1 MRCQMKPI
9 YSRRTLELGLIGL
22 CIYLLFSPLSAQAG
36 GDSKTG
42 EISWFFLCVGLL
54 GGLSLFLYGMER
66 MSDALK
72 NVAGEK
78 MKDILAMLSNN
89 RIMGLITGA
98 VVTAV
103 IQSSSVT
110 TVMLVGF
117 VTAGLMSLSQTI
129 GIIMG
134 SNIGTTITAQIVA
147 FKVTKYA
154 LLLVAIGFG
163 MLFVSKKE
171 KIQQYGYMIMGLGM
185 IFFGMG
191 VMSDAMKPL
200 RTYQPFL
207 DLMTQMSNPILGILV
222 AAAFTALIQSS
233 SATTGVVIVLAMQG
247 LISLK
252 AGIALS
258 FGANIGTCVTAFL
271 ASIGKPREAV
281 RVSMVHVLFNVVGVL
296 IFLPFIGPFAKFV
309 VSISP
314 SPAEG
319 LTGLQAAASVLPRQ
333 VANAHTIFNL
343 TCAIVFL
350 PFVSYFAKIVY
361 RLVPD
366 KPIEEVEELQP
377 KYLNEMLFNT
387 PSLALDAARHEI
399 DRMGKRVDLMNT
411 AMMPAVLTGNKES
424 LQKVREMD
432 EEVDILYKHIVNFL
446 AKVSQLQLNEYKTD
460 KMVKLMGAVN
470 DLENIGDLIEV
481 NMMDLGQ
488 KRIEKGIKISEST
501 QKVINT
507 LHVVVSD
514 ALKAAV
520 RSVVEEDKA
529 YAMRVISMK
538 ADMNRL
544 VEKAGLHQ
552 AERLVS
558 EDSGKFEAYSVEMDI
573 IEKLKRIY
581 YHSKRIAKSVVE
593 VEIEEEK
600 KDILKAA

>member
-1 MRCQMKPI
+1 MKTIDSRCAF
-9 YSRRTLELGLIGL
+9 LLGFIGL
-22 CIYLLFSPLSAQAG
+22 SFLMLLSPLPAQAG
-36 GDSKTG
+36 AASESK
-42 EISWFFLCVGLL
+42 EISWFFLAIGLL

-78 MKDILAMLSNN
+78 MKDILGMLSNN
-89 RIMGLITGA
+89 RFMGMITGA
-98 VVTAV
+98 IVTAV

-117 VTAGLMSLSQTI
+117 VTAGLMSLSQTV
-129 GIIMG
+129 GVIMG

-163 MLFVSKKE
+163 MLFASKKE

-207 DLMTQMSNPILGILV
+207 EMMTQMSNPVLAILV
-222 AAAFTALIQSS
+222 AALFTALIQSS
-233 SATTGVVIVLAMQG
+233 SATTGVIIVLAMQG

-258 FGANIGTCVTAFL
+258 FGANIGTCVTALL
-271 ASIGKPREAV
+271 AAIGRPREAL
-281 RVSMVHVLFNVVGVL
+281 RVSIVHVLFNVVGVV
-296 IFLPFIGPFAKFV
+296 IFLPFIGPFVKFV

-314 SPAEG
+314 TPAEG

-333 VANAHTIFNL
+333 VANAHTIFNA
-343 TCAIVFL
+343 TCALVFL
-350 PFVSYFAKIVY
+350 PFVTFFARIVY

-366 KPIEEVEELQP
+366 KPLPEVEEIQP
-377 KYLNEMLFNT
+377 KYLSDMLFET

-399 DRMGKRVDLMNT
+399 KRMGKRVDLMNS

-424 LQKVREMD
+424 LLAVREMY
-432 EEVDILYKHIVNFL
+432 EEVDILHKHLVTYL
-446 AKVSQLQLNEYKTD
+446 AKVSQLKLNESQTNKFIN
-460 KMVKLMGAVN
+460 LMTAVN
-470 DLENIGDLIEV
+470 NIDYVGDLIEV
-481 NMMDLGQ
+481 NMVDLGMRRV
-488 KRIEKGIKISEST
+488 KKGFKISAAT
-501 QKVINT
+501 RKVLDT

-520 RSVVEEDKA
+520 RAVVEADEDFA
-529 YAMRVISMK
+529 YRVILMK
-538 ADMNRL
+538 DDVNRL
-544 VEKAGLHQ
+544 VEKADLHQ
-552 AERLVS
+552 AQRLLS
-558 EDSGKFEAYSVEMDI
+558 EDSGKFEAYSVEVDI

-581 YHSKRIAKSVVE
+581 YYSMQMAKTVVE
-593 VEIEEEK
+593 VGEEAEIKE
-600 KDILKAA
+600 AA

>member
-1 MRCQMKPI
+1 MKSI
-9 YSRRTLELGLIGL
+9 DSRRILLLGLTGL
-22 CIYLLFSPLSAQAG
+22 IFLTLLSPVTVQADTAS
-36 GDSKTG
+36 DSK
-42 EISWFFLCVGLL
+42 EISWFFLVVGLL

-78 MKDILAMLSNN
+78 MKDILGILSNN
-89 RIMGLITGA
+89 RFMGMITGA
-98 VVTAV
+98 LVTAV

-129 GIIMG
+129 GVIMG

-154 LLLVAIGFG
+154 LLLIAIGFG
-163 MLFVSKKE
+163 MLFSSKKE

-200 RTYQPFL
+200 RAYQPFL
-207 DLMTQMSNPILGILV
+207 DLMAQMSNPVLGILI
-222 AAAFTALIQSS
+222 AAIFTALVQSS
-233 SATTGVVIVLAMQG
+233 SATTGVIIVLAMQG

-271 ASIGKPREAV
+271 ASIGKPREAL
-281 RVSMVHVLFNVVGVL
+281 RVSIVHVLFNVVGVL
-296 IFLPFIGPFAKFV
+296 IFLPLIGPFARFV

-319 LTGLQAAASVLPRQ
+319 LTGLQAAAAVLPRQ
-333 VANAHTIFNL
+333 IANAHTIFNA
-343 TCAIVFL
+343 TCALVFL
-350 PFVSYFAKIVY
+350 PLVTYFARIVY

-366 KPIEEVEELQP
+366 KPLVEVEELQP
-377 KYLNEMLFNT
+377 KYLSEMLLHT

-399 DRMGKRVDLMNT
+399 KRMGRRVDLMNS
-411 AMMPAVLTGNKES
+411 AMMPAVLTGNRQA
-424 LQKVREMD
+424 LQAVREMD
-432 EEVDILYKHIVNFL
+432 EEVDVLYKHLVNYL
-446 AKVSQLQLNEYKTD
+446 AEVSKLQLTEYQTQ
-460 KMVKLMGAVN
+460 KMMKLMAAVN
-470 DLENIGDLIEV
+470 DLEQIGDVIEISLV
-481 NMMDLGQ
+481 DLGE
-488 KRIEKGIKISEST
+488 KRIKKGFKISEAT

-507 LHVVVSD
+507 VHVVVSD

-520 RSVVEEDKA
+520 RAVVEEDNDFA
-529 YAMRVISMK
+529 VRVISMK
-538 ADMNRL
+538 TDMNRL
-544 VEKAGLHQ
+544 VEQADMHQ
-552 AERLVS
+552 AKRLIS
-558 EDSGKFEAYSVEMDI
+558 EDSGKFEAYSVEVDI

-581 YHSKRIAKSVVE
+581 YHAKRMAKTVAE
-593 VEIEEEK
+593 LEEEK
-600 KDILKAA
+600 VDIKEAA

>member
-1 MRCQMKPI
+1 MKTIDSRCAF
-9 YSRRTLELGLIGL
+9 LLGFIGL
-22 CIYLLFSPLSAQAG
+22 SFLMLLSPLPAQAG
-36 GDSKTG
+36 AASESK
-42 EISWFFLCVGLL
+42 EISWFFLAVGLL

-78 MKDILAMLSNN
+78 MKDILGMLSNN
-89 RIMGLITGA
+89 RFMGMITGA
-98 VVTAV
+98 IVTAV

-110 TVMLVGF
+110 TVALVGF
-117 VTAGLMSLSQTI
+117 VTAGLMSLSQTV
-129 GIIMG
+129 GVIMG

-163 MLFVSKKE
+163 MLFASKKE

-207 DLMTQMSNPILGILV
+207 EMMTQMSNPVLGILV
-222 AAAFTALIQSS
+222 AALFTALIQSS
-233 SATTGVVIVLAMQG
+233 SATTGVIIVLAMQG

-258 FGANIGTCVTAFL
+258 FGANIGTCVTALL
-271 ASIGKPREAV
+271 AAIGRPREAL
-281 RVSMVHVLFNVVGVL
+281 RVSIVHVLFNVVGVV
-296 IFLPFIGPFAKFV
+296 IFLPFIGPFVKFV

-333 VANAHTIFNL
+333 VANAHTIFNA
-343 TCAIVFL
+343 TCALVFL
-350 PFVSYFAKIVY
+350 PFVTYFARIVY

-366 KPIEEVEELQP
+366 KPLPEVEEIQP
-377 KYLNEMLFNT
+377 KYLSDMLFET

-399 DRMGKRVDLMNT
+399 KRMGKRVDLMNS

-424 LQKVREMD
+424 LLAVREMY
-432 EEVDILYKHIVNFL
+432 EEVDILHKHLVTYL
-446 AKVSQLQLNEYKTD
+446 AKVSQLKLNESQTNKFIN
-460 KMVKLMGAVN
+460 LMTAVN
-470 DLENIGDLIEV
+470 NIDYVGDLIEV
-481 NMMDLGQ
+481 NMVDLGMRRV
-488 KRIEKGIKISEST
+488 KKGFKISAAT
-501 QKVINT
+501 QKVLDT

-520 RSVVEEDKA
+520 RAVVEDDKDFA
-529 YAMRVISMK
+529 YRVILMK
-538 ADMNRL
+538 DDVNRL
-544 VEKAGLHQ
+544 VEKADLHQ
-552 AERLVS
+552 AQRLLS
-558 EDSGKFEAYSVEMDI
+558 EDSGKFEAYSVEVDI

-581 YHSKRIAKSVVE
+581 YYAMQMAKTVVE
-593 VEIEEEK
+593 VGEEAEIKE
-600 KDILKAA
+600 AA

>member
-1 MRCQMKPI
+1 MKPMR
-9 YSRRTLELGLIGL
+9 SRHAFELVFVGV
-22 CIYLLFSPLSAQAG
+22 CTFLLFSPCSALAE
-36 GDSKTG
+36 DASKAD
-42 EISWFFLCVGLL
+42 EINWFFLGVGLL

-89 RIMGLITGA
+89 RIMGMITGA
-98 VVTAV
+98 IVTAV

-117 VTAGLMSLSQTI
+117 VTANLMSLSQTI
-129 GIIMG
+129 GVILG

-154 LLLVAIGFG
+154 LLLMAVGFG
-163 MLFVSKKE
+163 MLFSSKKE

-191 VMSDAMKPL
+191 VMSDAMRPL

-207 DLMTQMSNPILGILV
+207 DLMTQMSNPVWGILV
-222 AAAFTALIQSS
+222 AAIFTALIQSS

-247 LISLK
+247 LITLQ

-271 ASIGKPREAV
+271 ASIGKPREAL
-281 RVSMVHVLFNVVGVL
+281 RVSIVHVLFNVVGVL

-309 VSISP
+309 VTISP

-319 LTGLQAAASVLPRQ
+319 LTGLQAAAAVLPRQ
-333 VANAHTIFNL
+333 VANAHTIFNA
-343 TCAIVFL
+343 TCAIIFL
-350 PFVSYFAKIVY
+350 PLVTYFARIVY

-366 KPIEEVEELQP
+366 KPLPEVEEIQP
-377 KYLNEMLFNT
+377 KYLSDMLLHT

-399 DRMGKRVDLMNT
+399 KRMAKRVDLMNT
-411 AMMPAVLTGNKES
+411 AMMPAVLTGSKES
-424 LQKVREMD
+424 LQAVREMD
-432 EEVDILYKHIVNFL
+432 EEVDVLYKHIVNYL
-446 AKVSQLQLNEYKTD
+446 ASVSKLQLNEYQTQ
-460 KMVKLMGAVN
+460 KMLKLMGAVN
-470 DLENIGDLIEV
+470 DLEHIGDVIEV
-481 NMMDLGQ
+481 NLVDLGEQ
-488 KRIEKGIKISEST
+488 RIKQGFKISSAT

-507 LHVVVSD
+507 VHVVVSD
-514 ALKAAV
+514 GLKAAV
-520 RSVVEEDKA
+520 RAVVDEDKDF
-529 YAMRVISMK
+529 AMRAISMK

-544 VEKAGLHQ
+544 VEQAELHQ
-552 AERLVS
+552 AQRLVS
-558 EDSGKFEAYSVEMDI
+558 EDSGKFEAYSVEVDI

-581 YHSKRIAKSVVE
+581 YHAKRMAKTVATSEVDEAVVAE
-593 VEIEEEK
+593 
-600 KDILKAA
+600 AA

>member
-1 MRCQMKPI
+1 MKTIDSRCAF
-9 YSRRTLELGLIGL
+9 LLGFIGL
-22 CIYLLFSPLSAQAG
+22 SFLMLLSPLPAQAG
-36 GDSKTG
+36 AASESK
-42 EISWFFLCVGLL
+42 EISWFFLAVGLL

-78 MKDILAMLSNN
+78 MKDILGMLSNN
-89 RIMGLITGA
+89 RFMGMITGA
-98 VVTAV
+98 IVTAV

-110 TVMLVGF
+110 TVALVGF
-117 VTAGLMSLSQTI
+117 VTAGLMSLSQTV
-129 GIIMG
+129 GVIMG

-163 MLFVSKKE
+163 MLFASKKE

-191 VMSDAMKPL
+191 VMSGAMKPL

-207 DLMTQMSNPILGILV
+207 EMMTQMSNPVLAILV
-222 AAAFTALIQSS
+222 AALFTALIQSS
-233 SATTGVVIVLAMQG
+233 SATTGVIIVLAMQG

-258 FGANIGTCVTAFL
+258 FGANIGTCVTALL
-271 ASIGKPREAV
+271 ASIGRPREAL
-281 RVSMVHVLFNVVGVL
+281 RVSIVHVLFNVVGVV
-296 IFLPFIGPFAKFV
+296 IFLPFIGPFVKFV

-333 VANAHTIFNL
+333 VANAHTIFNA
-343 TCAIVFL
+343 TCALVFL
-350 PFVSYFAKIVY
+350 PFVTYFARIVY

-366 KPIEEVEELQP
+366 KPLPEVEEIQP
-377 KYLNEMLFNT
+377 KYLSDMLFET

-399 DRMGKRVDLMNT
+399 KRMGKRVDLMNS

-424 LQKVREMD
+424 LLAVREMY
-432 EEVDILYKHIVNFL
+432 EEVDILHKHLVTYL
-446 AKVSQLQLNEYKTD
+446 AKVSQLKLNESQTNKFIN
-460 KMVKLMGAVN
+460 LMTAVN
-470 DLENIGDLIEV
+470 NIDYVGDLIEV
-481 NMMDLGQ
+481 NMVDLGMRRV
-488 KRIEKGIKISEST
+488 KKGFKISAAT
-501 QKVINT
+501 RKVLDT

-520 RSVVEEDKA
+520 RAVVEDDKDFA
-529 YAMRVISMK
+529 YRVILMK
-538 ADMNRL
+538 DDVNRL
-544 VEKAGLHQ
+544 VEKADLHQ
-552 AERLVS
+552 AQRLLS
-558 EDSGKFEAYSVEMDI
+558 EDSGKFEAYSVEVDI

-581 YHSKRIAKSVVE
+581 YYSMQMAKTVVE
-593 VEIEEEK
+593 VGEEAEIKE
-600 KDILKAA
+600 AA